1 MHEKAPGGQKSKFS
15 NVPRTH
21 MLQTLA
27 DPEAAHKVKVRFYQ
41 LESISKSLKCSAIR
55 YLSKMCETSNY
66 AGGKNARNST
76 LKQLQNSACRSSTF
90 LSPALRSWRATRA
103 A

>member
-27 DPEAAHKVKVRFYQ
+27 DPEAAHKVKVRVYQ
-41 LESISKSLKCSAIR
+41 LESIRKVSNAQLSAISLKVCES
-55 YLSKMCETSNY
+55 ETSNY

-90 LSPALRSWRATRA
+90 PRTGTVAPCIVA
-103 A
+103 

>member
-1 MHEKAPGGQKSKFS
+1 
-15 NVPRTH
+15 

-41 LESISKSLKCSAIR
+41 LESIRKVSNAQLSAISLKV
-55 YLSKMCETSNY
+55 CETSNY

-90 LSPALRSWRATRA
+90 PRTRTVA
-103 A
+103 PGIVA